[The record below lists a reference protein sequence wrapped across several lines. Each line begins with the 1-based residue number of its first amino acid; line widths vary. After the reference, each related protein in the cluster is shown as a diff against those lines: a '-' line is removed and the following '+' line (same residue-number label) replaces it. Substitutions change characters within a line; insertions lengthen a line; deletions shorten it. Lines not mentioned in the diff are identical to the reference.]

1 METVEYSRF
10 SDEYEVNINDGNVV
24 GVRSILGSGT
34 MYTER
39 NDATGVSQPING
51 LYNVS
56 NNVSSNSTFF
66 KTKITNTE
74 CGPVY
79 VEELDWNSFD
89 NKDSPQ
95 NWPKWKKWYV
105 TCSVALICLCITLG
119 SSLYV
124 AGVSE
129 LVEALEHH
137 STLYFWLNVLFGW
150 ISI

>member
-39 NDATGVSQPING
+39 NDTTGVSQPING

-89 NKDSPQ
+89 NIVRKIGQ
-95 NWPKWKKWYV
+95 NGKNGMLRVLWRSFACVLPL
-105 TCSVALICLCITLG
+105 VAHCML
-119 SSLYV
+119 
-124 AGVSE
+124 
-129 LVEALEHH
+129 LV
-137 STLYFWLNVLFGW
+137 YQN
-150 ISI
+150 